1 MGLHIGLN
9 GAFVEHP
16 ATGSGQY
23 LGQILSRLADG
34 YRGHRYQL
42 LLARPHP
49 AYASGRVCVPGWL
62 PGKQPRKVFQEQVG
76 VPLAALSGRLD
87 VVHYPYFAAPLVSPA
102 KTVVTVHDVIPLVL
116 PGYRGSPLVRV
127 YMALA
132 ATATRRAAAIICDS
146 RHSQADAIRTL
157 KVPAERT
164 KVIYLAPDPGLRPV
178 DAATAAA
185 VRRHY
190 SLGERFF
197 FYVGGLDRRKNLGVL
212 LRAFAEV
219 AAKHPEAQLAIAG
232 QAAGT
237 SALFPDW
244 RGMAAAL
251 GLGDQVRFLGHVSEG
266 DKALL
271 YGAALAFTFPSLYEG
286 FGLPP
291 LEALACGTPVLCADA
306 SSLPEVVGEAA
317 ILLPPADVRAWG
329 EALRRAWEDGEL
341 RKELREKGLAQAAA
355 FSWERTV
362 RETVEVYECV
372 S

>member
-1 MGLHIGLN
+1 MGLQIGLN

-23 LGQILSRLADG
+23 LGQLLSRLADG

-102 KTVVTVHDVIPLVL
+102 RTVVTVHDVIPLVL

-132 ATATRRAAAIICDS
+132 ATAARRAAAIICDS
-146 RHSQADAIRTL
+146 RHSQADAVRTL
-157 KVPAERT
+157 GVPAART
-164 KVIYLAPDPGLRPV
+164 RVIYLAP
-178 DAATAAA
+178 A
-185 VRRHY
+185 VRRRY
-190 SLGERFF
+190 GLGERFF

-232 QAAGT
+232 QAAST
-237 SALFPDW
+237 SPLFPDW

-251 GLGDQVRFLGHVSEG
+251 GLGDQVRFLGHVSEA

-271 YGAALAFTFPSLYEG
+271 YGAALAFAFPSLYEG

-291 LEALACGTPVLCADA
+291 LEAMACGTPVLCADA

-317 ILLPPADVRAWG
+317 ILLPPADARAWG
-329 EALRRAWEDGEL
+329 EALRRVWEDGEL
-341 RKELREKGLAQAAA
+341 REELREKGLAQAAA